1 VTVAVRQKAF
11 LLDERCQPKLSS
23 VALIAGRDQVAHLD
37 EGTVP
42 SEVDTWQPGRKD
54 TAQELHTE
62 DSWPRMTLDP
72 LAQFLEPP

>member
-1 VTVAVRQKAF
+1 VTVVVRQKAF

-42 SEVDTWQPGRKD
+42 LEVDTWQPGHTD
-54 TAQELHTE
+54 TGRELHTE
-62 DSWPRMTLDP
+62 DSQPRMMLDP